1 MYIEKFLAAATF
13 ESLWAVSF
21 ETGKN
26 LDCTLVYFW
35 KFVSRFFW
43 DRGKKL
49 RVYFGLLL
57 KVCES
62 FLLRQEKIDNQTN
75 TVDEK

>member
-43 DRGKKL
+43 DRKK
-49 RVYFGLLL
+49 
-57 KVCES
+57 
-62 FLLRQEKIDNQTN
+62 
-75 TVDEK
+75 